1 MPSSPGWSRSVREL
15 RTHVIRSSSWRRSFT
30 LTDTWPGED
39 ASRLLTLSV
48 CQNGKSKSGS
58 RTAEWSTKRTTSCP
72 TRRTCVAR
80 PIPPASRPSSLLKRR
95 SPMLVTRG
103 RYARADGRGT
113 VARQQ
118 HEFTSEPTATA
129 AAPLRRKRCSPATA
143 PPPPALRRWWR
154 WRKRW
159 WSRSKQLSTSGKP
172 PTQTR
177 ATVRTH
183 VVVNLMMLNFSIKT
197 SSTYSNNKVKLRT
210 MSRLSSWNSV
220 VFILCVFFGCCNNNN
235 SSYWKENS
243 DKLIHWN

>member
-95 SPMLVTRG
+95 SPMLRA
-103 RYARADGRGT
+103 ARR
-113 VARQQ
+113 
-118 HEFTSEPTATA
+118 P
-129 AAPLRRKRCSPATA
+129 
-143 PPPPALRRWWR
+143 R
-154 WRKRW
+154 WRRIHRRHEGAVRPDRW
-159 WSRSKQLSTSGKP
+159 AGHRRPSTAWIHLWTNS
-172 PTQTR
+172 
-177 ATVRTH
+177 
-183 VVVNLMMLNFSIKT
+183 NS
-197 SSTYSNNKVKLRT
+197 SSTFT
-210 MSRLSSWNSV
+210 AET
-220 VFILCVFFGCCNNNN
+220 VFTRNCT
-235 SSYWKENS
+235 STTST
-243 DKLIHWN
+243 